1 MADTD
6 WGSPRPAKE
15 WVRYN
20 EDSKAK
26 KWRELKVNRTE
37 ESLSKQERG
46 WEWVYESQNN

>member
-26 KWRELKVNRTE
+26 SGENLKSNRTE
-37 ESLSKQERG
+37 ESLSKQEEVG
-46 WEWVYESQNN
+46 SGSTKQNN